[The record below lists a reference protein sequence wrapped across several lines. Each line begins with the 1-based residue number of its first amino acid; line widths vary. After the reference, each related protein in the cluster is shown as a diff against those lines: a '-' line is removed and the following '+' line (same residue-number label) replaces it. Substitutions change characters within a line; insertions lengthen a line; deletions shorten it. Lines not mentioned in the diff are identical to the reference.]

1 MFFIGRYTRM
11 KRRRR
16 RAARLGFEFNR
27 TAGFH
32 PPGNLIIQGRQLNLS
47 CPNEVSAINH
57 FLSAFLDDE
66 YRLGVHKW
74 NVTTVLDI
82 RR

>member
-1 MFFIGRYTRM
+1 M

-32 PPGNLIIQGRQLNLS
+32 PPGNLIIQGRQLSLLVLTKSGPSIFFYLPSLTMNTDLGF
-47 CPNEVSAINH
+47 IN
-57 FLSAFLDDE
+57 
-66 YRLGVHKW
+66 GM
-74 NVTTVLDI
+74 
-82 RR
+82 